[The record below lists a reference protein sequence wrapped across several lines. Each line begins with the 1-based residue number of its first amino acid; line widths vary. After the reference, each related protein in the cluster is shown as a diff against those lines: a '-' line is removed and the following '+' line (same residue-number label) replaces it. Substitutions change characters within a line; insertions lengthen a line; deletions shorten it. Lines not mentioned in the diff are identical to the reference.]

1 MKTENHNKIK
11 LWFDRLLSKS
21 LFQQFALLALVLVVA
36 FGISYLLLSISGNDW
51 QAFCEKR
58 KLSQWILPLY
68 LLIDSNALNG
78 IYYDNPD
85 VHGWMLFASSVTFLV
100 GAFIFNGAIIGFITN
115 AIEQRVTKY
124 RRGRIHYLNSG
135 HYIIMSYDDMVP
147 SIVNHIFEKD
157 ADAYILILS
166 SNEADTIREK
176 LQRSFDEEKLNH
188 IIINYGFRTSENF
201 FKDIHLESC
210 EQIFIVGDRSM
221 PDHDAMNVE
230 CVDRISHYLTQPS
243 ITQRPKRITCVF
255 EDLDTYSAFKT
266 TEIFDNVSGLG
277 IEFVPYNFYAGWAKQ
292 VFVKR
297 FYKDLDAPDKEHKYA
312 AVFGKGYTKDSKNA
326 LTPEDPKY
334 VHLVFVGTTN
344 FAVAFAMEAA
354 QILHFSNFNR
364 DKSLRTRITFIEK
377 NADFEKDEFITR
389 NHHYFEVQSYY
400 YRDLSKETYVTKDII
415 GNKTYKEYIYYNND
429 EHVLYKEKYGYKQN
443 DANFLD
449 VEFEFIKGDVFSY
462 RVQEEI
468 RRWAE
473 DTKHQYL
480 SIFIAQSNQRQ
491 NFALAMNMPDKVYD
505 NAVPIFIR
513 QKRSD
518 NFVTDLRKADEKK
531 NKDALKHYS
540 VNKEGKLEDTQREAR
555 YANIYPFGMNETAFS
570 ADERSLQRA
579 KLINYLYDTAD
590 YDSYQFKSIMA
601 LDAMSERQI
610 WDEADKAWSKLS
622 VAHKWSNLYCAYT
635 IRIKLAILRSMRH
648 LELDDTSLDFQDLTN
663 DEAKELAMVEHNR
676 WNLEKLL
683 MGFRKPFMDED
694 SYKVEEL
701 LTDKDPQKI
710 KDFKAKLKKN
720 KNLYIHH
727 DIRPFDELGTIKNL
741 DFEFARYIPWIMKM
755 TEKK

>member
-1 MKTENHNKIK
+1 M
-11 LWFDRLLSKS
+11 
-21 LFQQFALLALVLVVA
+21 
-36 FGISYLLLSISGNDW
+36 
-51 QAFCEKR
+51 
-58 KLSQWILPLY
+58 
-68 LLIDSNALNG
+68 NAL
-78 IYYDNPD
+78 
-85 VHGWMLFASSVTFLV
+85 S
-100 GAFIFNGAIIGFITN
+100 
-115 AIEQRVTKY
+115 
-124 RRGRIHYLNSG
+124 
-135 HYIIMSYDDMVP
+135 
-147 SIVNHIFEKD
+147 
-157 ADAYILILS
+157 
-166 SNEADTIREK
+166 
-176 LQRSFDEEKLNH
+176 
-188 IIINYGFRTSENF
+188 
-201 FKDIHLESC
+201 
-210 EQIFIVGDRSM
+210 
-221 PDHDAMNVE
+221 
-230 CVDRISHYLTQPS
+230 
-243 ITQRPKRITCVF
+243 
-255 EDLDTYSAFKT
+255 
-266 TEIFDNVSGLG
+266 
-277 IEFVPYNFYAGWAKQ
+277 
-292 VFVKR
+292 
-297 FYKDLDAPDKEHKYA
+297 
-312 AVFGKGYTKDSKNA
+312 
-326 LTPEDPKY
+326 PEDPKY

-389 NHHYFEVQSYY
+389 NHHFFEVQSYF
-400 YRDLSKETYVTKDII
+400 YRDLSKETYDTKDII
-415 GNKTYKEYIYYNND
+415 GNKTYREYLYYNND
-429 EHVLYKEKYGYKQN
+429 EHVLYKEKYGYKEN

-473 DTKHQYL
+473 DTEHQYL
-480 SIFIAQSNQRQ
+480 SIFLAQSNQRQ

-540 VNKEGKLEDTQREAR
+540 VNKEGVLKDTQREAR

-663 DEAKELAMVEHNR
+663 DEVNELV
-676 WNLEKLL
+676 
-683 MGFRKPFMDED
+683 
-694 SYKVEEL
+694 
-701 LTDKDPQKI
+701 
-710 KDFKAKLKKN
+710 
-720 KNLYIHH
+720 
-727 DIRPFDELGTIKNL
+727 
-741 DFEFARYIPWIMKM
+741 
-755 TEKK
+755 